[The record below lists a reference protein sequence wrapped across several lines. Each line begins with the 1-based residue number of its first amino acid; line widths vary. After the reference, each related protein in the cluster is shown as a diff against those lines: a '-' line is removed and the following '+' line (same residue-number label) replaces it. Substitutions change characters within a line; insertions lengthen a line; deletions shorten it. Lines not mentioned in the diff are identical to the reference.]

1 MPTPSQPKHQG
12 YFEAV
17 IQLRPASKDLV
28 RFVYESV
35 KKKQAA
41 WVAKEE
47 LLKTGT
53 DIFIS
58 DRHLALAI
66 GKQLKRQFKG
76 ALSLSRTIH
85 TRDRE
90 TSKDVYRVTVLFR
103 LAQA

>member
-1 MPTPSQPKHQG
+1 MPTLSQPKHQG
-12 YFEAV
+12 YFKAV
-17 IQLRPASKDLV
+17 IQLRPASEDLV
-28 RFVYESV
+28 RFVYDSV

-41 WVAKEE
+41 WIAREE

-76 ALSLSRTIH
+76 TLTLSRTIH

-90 TSKDVYRVTVLFR
+90 TSKDIYRVTVLFR
-103 LAQA
+103 LAGA